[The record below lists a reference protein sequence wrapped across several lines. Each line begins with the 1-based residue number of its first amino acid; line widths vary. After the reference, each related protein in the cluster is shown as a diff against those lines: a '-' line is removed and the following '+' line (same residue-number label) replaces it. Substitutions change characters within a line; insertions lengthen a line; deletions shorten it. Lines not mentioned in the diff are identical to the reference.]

1 MKTLN
6 LKNKINKISKKLMA
20 LPIALPI
27 ALSLALTIIG
37 LTTTA
42 GDAQPKNEYFGGNSN
57 STLPKGYSNYQG
69 PPPKAINGV
78 VENGAGAMDSKAS
91 VELTWFEKFDEV
103 SFLGRPN
110 DSERV
115 ILNIPFNQEQER
127 VQRWTQVAATV
138 ARRYRQTA
146 KALRAVALQAP
157 AGRAD
162 LDEYRTLRIEWFND
176 AAGVYEEMIR
186 PRAAAQTIEELN
198 DQLGQVR
205 EQAKSLGQ
213 TNTAL
218 LNQDRKLRRHYRVH
232 NPKQSDQLTKYVTGT
247 YK

>member
-1 MKTLN
+1 MKTLD
-6 LKNKINKISKKLMA
+6 LKTKTNKKLLAIPLAAA
-20 LPIALPI
+20 LVTCTAL
-27 ALSLALTIIG
+27 
-37 LTTTA
+37 A

-57 STLPKGYSNYQG
+57 GTPPKGYTNYQG
-69 PPPKAINGV
+69 PPPKAVNGV
-78 VENGAGAMDSKAS
+78 TSKGAGAMDSNAS
-91 VELTWFEKFDEV
+91 AELTWFEEFDEV
-103 SFLGRPN
+103 SFLGRPT

-115 ILNIPFNQEQER
+115 ILNMPFNQEQER
-127 VQRWTQVAATV
+127 VQRWTQVASNV
-138 ARRYRQTA
+138 AKRYRLTA
-146 KALRAVALQAP
+146 QKLKKVQAP

-162 LDEYRTLRIEWFND
+162 LDQYRTLRIEWFND
-176 AAGVYEEMIR
+176 AASVYEEMIR

-218 LNQDRKLRRHYRVH
+218 LNQDRQLRRHYRVH
-232 NPKQSDQLTKYVTGT
+232 NPKQTDSLTKYVTGS

>member
-6 LKNKINKISKKLMA
+6 LTKNKLMA
-20 LPIALPI
+20 VPLAAALI
-27 ALSLALTIIG
+27 TC
-37 LTTTA
+37 TTLA
-42 GDAQPKNEYFGGNSN
+42 GDAQPKNEFFGSN
-57 STLPKGYSNYQG
+57 SSGTTPKGYSNYQG

-78 VENGAGAMDSKAS
+78 VNKGAGAMDSDAS
-91 VELTWFEKFDEV
+91 PELTWFEKFDEV
-103 SFLGRPN
+103 SFLGRPT

-115 ILNIPFNQEQER
+115 ILNMPFNQEQER
-127 VQRWTQVAATV
+127 VQRWTQVAARV
-138 ARRYRQTA
+138 AKRYRQTA
-146 KALRAVALQAP
+146 KALKTVQAP

-162 LDEYRTLRIEWFND
+162 LDDYRTLRMEWFND
-176 AAGVYEEMIR
+176 AAGVYEEMIK
-186 PRAAAQTIEELN
+186 PRQPAQTIEELN

-218 LNQDRKLRRHYRVH
+218 LNQDRQLRRHYRVH
-232 NPKQSDQLTKYVTGT
+232 SPKQIDPLTKYVTGT

>member
-1 MKTLN
+1 MKTLD
-6 LKNKINKISKKLMA
+6 LKTKTNKKLLAIPLAAA
-20 LPIALPI
+20 LVTCTAL
-27 ALSLALTIIG
+27 
-37 LTTTA
+37 A

-57 STLPKGYSNYQG
+57 GTPPKGYTNYQG
-69 PPPKAINGV
+69 PPPKAVNGV
-78 VENGAGAMDSKAS
+78 TSKGAGAMDSNAS
-91 VELTWFEKFDEV
+91 PELTWFEEFDEV
-103 SFLGRPN
+103 SFLGRPT

-115 ILNIPFNQEQER
+115 ILNMPFNQEQER
-127 VQRWTQVAATV
+127 VQRWTQVASNV
-138 ARRYRQTA
+138 AKRYRLTA
-146 KALRAVALQAP
+146 QKLKKVQAP

-162 LDEYRTLRIEWFND
+162 LDQYRTLRIEWFND
-176 AAGVYEEMIR
+176 AASVYEEMIR

-218 LNQDRKLRRHYRVH
+218 LNQDRQLRRHYRVH
-232 NPKQSDQLTKYVTGT
+232 NPKQTDSLTKYVTGS